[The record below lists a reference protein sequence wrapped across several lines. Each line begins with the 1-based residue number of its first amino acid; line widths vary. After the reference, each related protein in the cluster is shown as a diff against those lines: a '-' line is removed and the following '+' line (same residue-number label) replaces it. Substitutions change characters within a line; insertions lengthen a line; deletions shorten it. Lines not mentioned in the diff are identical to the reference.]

1 MDKWTI
7 VKDSKIV
14 RIAAS
19 SSTLIAVAAVV
30 GAGFKWN

>member
-1 MDKWTI
+1 MNKW
-7 VKDSKIV
+7 KAAQESKIV

-19 SSTLIAVAAVV
+19 AGTVIAIAAVV